1 MSNLTVSTLNDLLQI
16 TNDRIE
22 GFSKVGDKVWEKYP
36 SLKSDYTDMVSQSQ
50 KMKLELKSLISERN
64 GDADD
69 TTTLAGGLHRTWID
83 VKNAFSGD
91 NAESTLENVTFGESA
106 AIEAYEKALNG
117 GDLCPESSKVV
128 QDQLHSLRSSYEK
141 FRNLENSHD

>member
-1 MSNLTVSTLNDLLQI
+1 MSNPTVSTLNDLLQI

-22 GFSKVGDKVWEKYP
+22 GFNKVEDKVWEKYP
-36 SLKSDYTDMVSQSQ
+36 NLKSDYTRMVDQSQ
-50 KMKLELKSLISERN
+50 NMKLELKRLISERS

-69 TTTLAGGLHRTWID
+69 STTVAGALHRTWID

-106 AIEAYEKALNG
+106 AIEAYEKALDS
-117 GDLCPESSKVV
+117 GDLCPESSRVV
-128 QDQLHSLRSSYEK
+128 QDQLHSLKSSYEK
-141 FRNLENSHD
+141 FRNLENRHD

>member
-1 MSNLTVSTLNDLLQI
+1 MGNPTVSTLNDLLQI

-22 GFSKVGDKVWEKYP
+22 GFNKVEDKVWEKYP
-36 SLKSDYTDMVSQSQ
+36 NLKSDYTHMVDQSQ
-50 KMKLELKSLISERN
+50 NMKLELKRLISERS

-69 TTTLAGGLHRTWID
+69 STTVAGELHRTWID

-106 AIEAYEKALNG
+106 AIEAYEKALDS
-117 GDLCPESSKVV
+117 GDLCPESSRVV
-128 QDQLHSLRSSYEK
+128 QDQLHSLKSSYEK
-141 FRNLENSHD
+141 FRNLENRHD

>member
-1 MSNLTVSTLNDLLQI
+1 MNNPTVSTLNDLLQI

-22 GFSKVGDKVWEKYP
+22 GFNKVQDEVWEKYP
-36 SLKSDYTDMVSQSQ
+36 DLKSDYNNMVDQSQ
-50 KMKLELKSLISERN
+50 KMKLELKSLIAERN

-69 TTTLAGGLHRTWID
+69 STTVAGGLHRTWID

-106 AIEAYEKALNG
+106 AIEAYEKALDS
-117 GDLCPESSKVV
+117 GDLCPESARII
-128 QDQLHSLRSSYEK
+128 QDQLHSLKASYQK
-141 FRNLENSHD
+141 FENLEHLND

>member
-1 MSNLTVSTLNDLLQI
+1 MSNPTVSTLNDLLQI

-22 GFSKVGDKVWEKYP
+22 GFNKVEDKVWEKYP
-36 SLKSDYTDMVSQSQ
+36 NLKSDYTHMVDQSQ
-50 KMKLELKSLISERN
+50 NMKLELKRLISERS

-69 TTTLAGGLHRTWID
+69 STTVAGALHRTWID

-106 AIEAYEKALNG
+106 AIEAYEKALDS
-117 GDLCPESSKVV
+117 GDLCPESSRVV
-128 QDQLHSLRSSYEK
+128 QDQLHSLKSSYEK
-141 FRNLENSHD
+141 FRNLENRHD